1 MLTNQPKLSGPQQRN
16 YNHLNSELSSLLA
29 SQPICPGDINLDG
42 VVNYLDIAEW
52 ANLEALTG
60 LSSWADINQDGV
72 TDDAD
77 LAIILQNEGICPTT

>member
-1 MLTNQPKLSGPQQRN
+1 M
-16 YNHLNSELSSLLA
+16 A

-42 VVNYLDIAEW
+42 VVNYLDIGEW
-52 ANLEALTG
+52 ANFEAISG

-77 LAIILQNEGICPTT
+77 LAIILQNQGICPTS